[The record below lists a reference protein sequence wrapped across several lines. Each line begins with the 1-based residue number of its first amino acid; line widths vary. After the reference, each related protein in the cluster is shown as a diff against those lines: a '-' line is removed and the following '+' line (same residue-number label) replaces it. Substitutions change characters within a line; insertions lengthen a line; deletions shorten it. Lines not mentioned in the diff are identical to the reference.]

1 MPLHV
6 KVSSSAS
13 CRVSVRRVC
22 LVLGEDACWGAHPIC
37 ACRCQAADL
46 SKNGIG
52 VRGTTALV
60 EALQQNETLQTL
72 ILDTNSIGDEGAE
85 ILAKHLSSAH
95 LLNARHTLTVML

>member
-1 MPLHV
+1 M
-6 KVSSSAS
+6 
-13 CRVSVRRVC
+13 C
-22 LVLGEDACWGAHPIC
+22 E

-52 VRGTTALV
+52 VKGVTALV

-85 ILAKHLSSAH
+85 ILAKHLSSKLPQHALCSCETVIH
-95 LLNARHTLTVML
+95 GSSTLPYPNTC